1 MSKKINAALKD
12 LKKALNK
19 HADAVGGSSVS
30 LKKSQRASAKV
41 AAAASAYAEAVHAK
55 SGVGNPFDEMVQ
67 PGLEDSTLA
76 SLAAERDAI
85 AKHLTGPIPLQKSAP
100 TRKSPQSKATA

>member
-1 MSKKINAALKD
+1 MSKKIDAALKD

-19 HADAVGGSSVS
+19 HADAVGGSTVS
-30 LKKSQRASAKV
+30 LKKAQRASAKV

-55 SGVGNPFDEMVQ
+55 SGVGNPFDDMVQ
-67 PGLEDSTLA
+67 PGLESSTLA

-85 AKHLTGPIPLQKSAP
+85 KQHLTGPIPVQEKTKASA
-100 TRKSPQSKATA
+100 SA